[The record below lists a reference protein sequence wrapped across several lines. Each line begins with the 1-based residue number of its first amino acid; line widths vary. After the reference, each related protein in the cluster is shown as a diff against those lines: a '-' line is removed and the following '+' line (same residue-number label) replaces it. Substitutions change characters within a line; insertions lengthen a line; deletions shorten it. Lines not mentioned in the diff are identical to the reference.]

1 MNINQ
6 ATMMIDAAAAGFR
19 VHARMGSVE
28 TEPGAY
34 GGTTYPRLFTHREV
48 DLACRVLR
56 EHGRAVPDRADWAAP
71 VQVDDSDDVRAALRR
86 YMRLPASHRMVI
98 RVESAGRPEITIT
111 PGDIYIREMARQC
124 REEGRELSVRALVQE
139 IIWAHYD
146 ALHAR
151 DWNIAT
157 PLAETVV
164 ALERFVPAPQEDWA
178 YGIYGG
184 MEEVGRATVSITVNG
199 REERE
204 LRNVNIYFT
213 GLCDRLCPDE
223 PEPGARGAALLS
235 RDEFIDAGREIGR
248 NMCYDPPRPV
258 VVSDDTPRLL
268 NRKEPEGQSDE

>member
-1 MNINQ
+1 MNNL
-6 ATMMIDAAAAGFR
+6 AANLMIGAAAAGFR

-28 TEPGAY
+28 TKPGAY
-34 GGTTYPRLFTHREV
+34 GGTTYPRLFTHEEV
-48 DLACRVLR
+48 DWACRVLR
-56 EHGRAVPDRADWAAP
+56 EHGSAVPNRADWAAP
-71 VQVDDSDDVRAALRR
+71 VQVDDRDDVRAALRR
-86 YMRLPASHRMVI
+86 YMRLYASHRMVI
-98 RVESAGRPEITIT
+98 SVESAGRPEITIK
-111 PGDIYIREMARQC
+111 PGDMYLREMARQC
-124 REEGRELSVRALVQE
+124 RDEGRELSVRALIQE
-139 IIWAHYD
+139 IIWAHY

-164 ALERFVPAPQEDWA
+164 ALERFVPAPREDWS

-199 REERE
+199 RDERE
-204 LRNVNIYFT
+204 LRAANTYFM

-235 RDEFIDAGREIGR
+235 RNDFIDAGREIGR

-258 VVSDDTPRLL
+258 VS
-268 NRKEPEGQSDE
+268 NR